1 MNDGMSSPFVKH
13 NERLIMKKLIALALV
28 TVGIS
33 LSARAQW
40 IVYDPTM
47 NIQQIID
54 QAANIAKYV
63 QMIENQVQQIQTL
76 TDQLNEFKHYE
87 DLFGD
92 PKAVLLSTVQPLVGD
107 LKKTELGQTLTTLEN
122 TISTTDAMLYSASGL
137 FESIGTTFTTPNGQ
151 TITRQATPF
160 KAIAAVQK
168 TTDNYLSV
176 STDAAARRVALKN
189 QIAATTEQL
198 KSANTDAE
206 VQKLQGVL
214 IGLNAA
220 LNNTDYEINQ
230 ATASALV
237 QDIANRNDTQRQV
250 KAQQQQQH
258 AEFTEAIQ
266 QYGQTFK
273 LMNAPTAFPTP

>member
-28 TVGIS
+28 AVGIS

-92 PKAVLLSTVQPLVGD
+92 PKAVLLSNLFRDQLDRYGEMEALADEWAKTV
-107 LKKTELGQTLTTLEN
+107 
-122 TISTTDAMLYSASGL
+122 
-137 FESIGTTFTTPNGQ
+137 
-151 TITRQATPF
+151 
-160 KAIAAVQK
+160 
-168 TTDNYLSV
+168 
-176 STDAAARRVALKN
+176 AARAGRTAL
-189 QIAATTEQL
+189 
-198 KSANTDAE
+198 
-206 VQKLQGVL
+206 V
-214 IGLNAA
+214 LNADDPLIADLGRDADERPREGVVYFGIEDASQA
-220 LNNTDYEINQ
+220 LPE
-230 ATASALV
+230 L
-237 QDIANRNDTQRQV
+237 QDRR
-250 KAQQQQQH
+250 
-258 AEFTEAIQ
+258 
-266 QYGQTFK
+266 
-273 LMNAPTAFPTP
+273 